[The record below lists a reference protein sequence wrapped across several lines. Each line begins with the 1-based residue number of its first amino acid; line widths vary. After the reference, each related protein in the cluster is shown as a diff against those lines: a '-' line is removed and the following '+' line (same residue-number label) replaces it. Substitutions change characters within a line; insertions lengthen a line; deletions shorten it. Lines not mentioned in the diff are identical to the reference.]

1 MKAAPSFLVPITGL
15 FFALFSPIVQAQPKL
30 PTLFSDHM
38 VLQRDIA
45 APIWGWAAPGEE
57 VKISGGGVEATATT
71 DASGKWMTKLNALKA
86 TPAPFDLSVSTKG
99 GTVTIKDV
107 LVGDVWICSGQS
119 NMQFATGSSST
130 WKEVE
135 SAPANPMIRLF
146 LVRANPSFEPLD
158 NVERGAW
165 QIADPTSIKG
175 FSGVGYYFGKEIAET
190 QKVPVGLIG
199 SYVGGTPAQAWI
211 DLKGLETDPA
221 LKGYSASFNALN
233 SKKDDISAAHAK
245 WLAEGGND
253 YLKAS
258 ADWRRASYEAKKN
271 GTPEPPAPKPH
282 APEPPSLKNNG
293 TPTVLNNGMI
303 APLVPY
309 AIKGAIWYQG
319 ESGGTPYANLLTA
332 LIKGW
337 RSQWNQGEFPF
348 YAVQLPNYR
357 PNSGLVVER
366 GWPETRQAIARVA
379 ETVPNAG
386 MAVAIEAGEEKD
398 LHPPHKRPVGHRLAL
413 AVRQKVY
420 GEPIVGTSPVYVSK
434 TVEGGKITLKFKDV
448 GTGLKIGVPTDPKPG
463 TPAPTPASELQG
475 FAIAGTDKKWV
486 AAKAEITGPDTVTVT
501 APPEITAPAEV
512 AYGWSESPAVN
523 LYNSGDL
530 PASPFR
536 TDLGAKTTP

>member
-1 MKAAPSFLVPITGL
+1 MKSTPSAIAPVAALLFASF
-15 FFALFSPIVQAQPKL
+15 AAAVQAQPKL

-45 APIWGWAAPGEE
+45 APIWGRAGAGEE
-57 VKISGGGVEATATT
+57 VKISGGGVESTATA
-71 DASGKWMTKLNALKA
+71 DASGKWMAKLNALKA
-86 TPAPFDLSVSTKG
+86 TPTPFELTVSTKSG
-99 GTVTIKDV
+99 SVTIKDV
-107 LVGDVWICSGQS
+107 LVGDVWVCSGQS
-119 NMQFATGSSST
+119 NMQFATGSAST
-130 WKEVE
+130 WSEEEK
-135 SAPANPMIRLF
+135 APANPMIRLF

-158 NVERGAW
+158 DVDKGAW
-165 QIADPTSIKG
+165 QIADPVSIKG

-211 DLKGLETDPA
+211 DLKGLDTDPA
-221 LKGYSASFNALN
+221 LKKYSDAFNDLN
-233 SKKDDISAAHAK
+233 SKKDEIGAAYAK

-282 APEPPSLKNNG
+282 APEPPSLKSNS

-319 ESGGTPYANLLTA
+319 ESGGSPYANLLTA

-337 RSQWNQGEFPF
+337 RAQWNQGEFPF

-357 PNSGLVVER
+357 PSSGLVVER
-366 GWPETRQAIARVA
+366 GWQETRQAIAQVA
-379 ETVPNAG
+379 ETVPHAG

-420 GEPIVGTSPVYVSK
+420 GESIVGVSPVYVSK
-434 TVEGGKITLKFKDV
+434 TVQGNKITLKFKDF

-463 TPAPTPASELQG
+463 TSAPVPASELQG
-475 FAIAGTDKKWV
+475 FAIAGADKKWA

-501 APPEITAPAEV
+501 APPEIPAPAEV

-523 LYNSGDL
+523 LYNSADL

-536 TDLGAKTTP
+536 TDLTVGAAP